1 MIDRLISK
9 LKAAQQ
15 QAALNAVM
23 HPPAPDQNIEYL
35 YGQRV
40 GYYAGLDKAL
50 QEIDEILR
58 DKDEKDA
65 RL

>member
-1 MIDRLISK
+1 VIDKLIGK

-15 QAALNAVM
+15 QAALYAVM

-40 GYYAGLDKAL
+40 GYYAGLDRAL
-50 QEIDEILR
+50 QEIDEMLR

>member
-1 MIDRLISK
+1 MIDKLIGK

-40 GYYAGLDKAL
+40 GYYAGLDRAL
-50 QEIDEILR
+50 QEIDEMLR
-58 DKDEKDA
+58 DRDEKDA

>member
-1 MIDRLISK
+1 MIDKLIGK

-15 QAALNAVM
+15 QAALNAVL

-40 GYYAGLDKAL
+40 GYYAGLDRAL
-50 QEIDEILR
+50 QEIDEMLR

>member
-1 MIDRLISK
+1 
-9 LKAAQQ
+9 
-15 QAALNAVM
+15 
-23 HPPAPDQNIEYL
+23 L

-40 GYYAGLDKAL
+40 GYYAGLDRAL
-50 QEIDEILR
+50 QEIDEMLR

>member
-1 MIDRLISK
+1 VIDKLIGK

-15 QAALNAVM
+15 QAALNAVL

-40 GYYAGLDKAL
+40 GYYAGLDRAL
-50 QEIDEILR
+50 QEIDEMLR

>member
-1 MIDRLISK
+1 MIDKLISK
-9 LKAAQQ
+9 IRAAQQ
-15 QAALNAVM
+15 QAALNAVS

-40 GYYAGLDKAL
+40 GYYAGLDRAL
-50 QEIDEILR
+50 QEIDTILR

-65 RL
+65 KL

>member
-1 MIDRLISK
+1 MIDKLIGK

-40 GYYAGLDKAL
+40 GYYAGIDRAL
-50 QEIDEILR
+50 QEIDEMLR

>member
-1 MIDRLISK
+1 MIDKLIGK

-15 QAALNAVM
+15 QAALNAVS

-40 GYYAGLDKAL
+40 GYYAGLDRAL
-50 QEIDEILR
+50 QEIDEMLR
-58 DKDEKDA
+58 DRDEKDA

>member
-1 MIDRLISK
+1 VIEKVISK
-9 LKAAQQ
+9 IKAAQQ
-15 QAALNAVM
+15 QAALNAVS

-40 GYYAGLDKAL
+40 GYYAGLDRAL
-50 QEIDEILR
+50 HEIEEILR
-58 DKDEKDA
+58 DRDEKDA